1 VVRAS
6 QKGHIH
12 TSFNQSD
19 VIREERMESKPSQ
32 DERIMTAI
40 ANGSI
45 LAGDF
50 GIVAAA
56 IIWLTQREKS
66 DCVRFQ
72 ALQATAYQFAGMLA
86 TILVW
91 ACWGSFYAVSLVP
104 LVRDPQAFEDASP
117 PIFWISLTSMILPM
131 ALMGLWWL
139 YGLYAGARTL
149 LGHEFQYV
157 WLGPIVK
164 RYAAD

>member
-1 VVRAS
+1 M
-6 QKGHIH
+6 
-12 TSFNQSD
+12 
-19 VIREERMESKPSQ
+19 IREERMGRQPNQ

-40 ANGSI
+40 AHGSI
-45 LAGDF
+45 VAGGF

-66 DCVRFQ
+66 GYVRFQ

-91 ACWGSFYAVSLVP
+91 ACWGCFYAVSLIR
-104 LVRDPQAFEDASP
+104 LVGDPQGFEAAPP
-117 PIFWISLTSMILPM
+117 PIFWISLTSMILPI

-139 YGLYAGARTL
+139 YGLYAGLRTL
-149 LGHEFQYV
+149 LGHEFQYI
-157 WLGPIVK
+157 WLGSIVR